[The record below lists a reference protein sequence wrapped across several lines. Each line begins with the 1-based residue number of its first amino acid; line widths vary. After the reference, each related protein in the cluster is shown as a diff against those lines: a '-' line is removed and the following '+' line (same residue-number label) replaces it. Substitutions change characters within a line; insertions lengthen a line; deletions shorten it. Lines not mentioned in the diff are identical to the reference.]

1 MPVRRRVLAATPA
14 QLADALADLGADD
27 PDLVGVDVERA
38 DADRYWR
45 HPALIQLG
53 VDGVVVLVD
62 PQDDLDLAPVAAFLR
77 DRTVVL
83 HAMDND
89 VAPLASVGIDLAT
102 VEDTAV
108 AAAMLGLPTGLEA
121 LLEQLLDI
129 SFTGDKQRMQRA
141 DWSRRP
147 LTEAMLDY
155 AAADV
160 ADLGRL
166 WLDLRAR
173 LDAAGRWDWYVQE
186 RDAVRALPPLE
197 ERRAW
202 TRLRG
207 LGRLDR
213 RSQTRARE
221 LWRVRE
227 TLARDTDTAPGRIVS
242 DRVLLALAGTPATDP
257 RELRRAGVRRQ
268 AARRFGAQLL
278 EALRDGEDA
287 EPVRRRGRRFDD
299 RERALVDELRAA
311 RTRVAEQ
318 VDLDPGVL
326 CPNRTLE
333 QAVAAG
339 PATRDELRDALDVRP
354 WQWALLADAFTDA
367 LTDAL
372 QGTPAPAS
380 D

>member
-1 MPVRRRVLAATPA
+1 MPVRRQVLAATPA
-14 QLADALADLGADD
+14 QLADALADLDAVDS
-27 PDLVGVDVERA
+27 DLVGVDVERA

-62 PQDDLDLAPVAAFLR
+62 PLDVLDLTPLAAFLR

-89 VAPLASVGIDLAT
+89 VAPLASVGIDLARI
-102 VEDTAV
+102 EDTAV

-121 LLEQLLDI
+121 LLGQQLGI
-129 SFTGDKQRMQRA
+129 RFTGDKQRMQRA

-147 LTEAMLDY
+147 LPEPMLEY
-155 AAADV
+155 AATDV

-166 WLDLRAR
+166 WLTLRTG
-173 LDAAGRWDWYVQE
+173 LEAAGRWDWYVQE

-213 RSQTRARE
+213 RSQTRARQ
-221 LWRVRE
+221 LWQVRE

-242 DRVLLALAGTPATDP
+242 DRVLLDLAGAPVTDP
-257 RELRRAGVRRQ
+257 AQLRRAGVRRQ

-278 EALRDGEDA
+278 DALREGDDA

-299 RERALVDELRAA
+299 RERALVDELRAR

-326 CPNRTLE
+326 CPNRALE
-333 QAVAAG
+333 QAVAAA
-339 PATRDELRDALDVRP
+339 PTTADELRDALDLRP
-354 WQWALLADAFTDA
+354 WQWALLADEFTDA

-372 QGTPAPAS
+372 RGTPTPAS

>member
-147 LTEAMLDY
+147 LPEAMLDY

-278 EALRDGEDA
+278 EALRDGEGA

>member
-1 MPVRRRVLAATPA
+1 MPVRRRVLAATAA
-14 QLADALADLGADD
+14 QLADALADLGGV
-27 PDLVGVDVERA
+27 DLVGVDVERA

-53 VDGVVVLVD
+53 VDGVVVLID
-62 PQDDLDLAPVAAFLR
+62 PQDGLDVTPLAAFLR

-89 VAPLASVGIDLAT
+89 VAPLASVGVDLARI
-102 VEDTAV
+102 EDTAV
-108 AAAMLGLPTGLEA
+108 AAAMLGLPTGLET
-121 LLEQLLDI
+121 LLDQLLDI
-129 SFTGDKQRMQRA
+129 RLTGDKQRMQRA

-147 LTEAMLDY
+147 LPKPMLDY

-166 WLDLRAR
+166 WLTLRTS
-173 LDAAGRWDWYVQE
+173 LEAAGRWDWYVQE
-186 RDAVRALPPLE
+186 RDAVRSLPPLE

-213 RSQTRARE
+213 RSQTRARQ
-221 LWRVRE
+221 LWQVRE

-242 DRVLLALAGTPATDP
+242 DRVLLELAGTPVSDH
-257 RELRRAGVRRQ
+257 RELRRIGMRRQ

-278 EALRDGEDA
+278 EALREGDDV

-299 RERALVDELRAA
+299 RERALVDELRAR

-326 CPNRTLE
+326 CPNRALE
-333 QAVAAG
+333 QAVAAA
-339 PATRDELRDALDVRP
+339 PRTPDELRDALDLRP
-354 WQWALLADAFTDA
+354 WQWALLADEFTGA

-372 QGTPAPAS
+372 RGTPAPAS